1 MAVEKTVTCR
11 ILRDF
16 WKAADERVVA
26 GTIVELSADAAMDGL
41 EKGLIERVKA
51 AK

>member
-1 MAVEKTVTCR
+1 MAEKTVTCR

-16 WKAADERVVA
+16 WKTADDRVFA

-41 EKGLIERVKA
+41 EKGLVERVKA
-51 AK
+51 GK